1 MSDIAQSILKQKNQY
16 YKNLQ
21 DKEEKARAR
30 EERQTESVYVG
41 KKKHPSEQYQTS
53 KTVFNFIPL
62 PFMVNGTP
70 QTVRSIDGCFKVLVD
85 TGRER
90 DDGMGTVKNMYL
102 VSSLQDFTNYETSFN
117 TEVLTNEQRE
127 YVLSVQRKLW
137 NLKPYLPYFD
147 NAIKAN
153 DKKLPQSF
161 LDEKGGK
168 VRIDYAKSY
177 MVMPAILLSTE
188 IYSKTHGESLSKV
201 NKFVLLHFAKNRLV
215 EDWFNKISEWSEQA
229 DFNEASGE
237 LFGVHEKGKITKY
250 LSLTIDDDPVLK
262 KESPNSPTIPNRIT
276 DFSIQDYDPKLFASK
291 ESGTLEITPELLA
304 KAVNYYD
311 VPNFYRVATY
321 EEEIFKGVEAAL
333 NQAEVWIREATLAEE
348 TMRTQFQQQI
358 HAVAPQPVEA
368 KPVETKPIKKAEPT
382 SLIPEDDVP
391 F

>member
-21 DKEEKARAR
+21 DKEDKARAR

-41 KKKHPSEQYQTS
+41 KKKHPSEQHQTS

-62 PFMVNGTP
+62 PFMVNGQP

-85 TGRER
+85 TGKER
-90 DDGMGTVKNMYL
+90 DDGLGTVKNMYL

-117 TEVLTNEQRE
+117 TTVLTQEQRD
-127 YVLSVQRKLW
+127 YILSVQRKLW

-147 NAIKAN
+147 NAIRAN

-161 LDEKGGK
+161 LDDKGGK

-188 IYSKTHGESLSKV
+188 IYSKTHGESLTKV
-201 NKFVLLHFAKNRLV
+201 NKFVLLHFAKARLV
-215 EDWFNKISEWSEQA
+215 EDWFNKISEWSA
-229 DFNEASGE
+229 KPDFNEASSE
-237 LFGVHEKGKITKY
+237 LFGGHENGKISKY
-250 LSLTIDDDPVLK
+250 LSITIDDDPILK
-262 KESPNSPTIPNRIT
+262 KESPNLATIPNRIT
-276 DFSIQDYDPKLFASK
+276 DFSIHDYDPKQFASK

-311 VPNFYRVATY
+311 ISNFYRVAAY
-321 EEEIFKGVEAAL
+321 EEDVFKGVEAAL
-333 NQAEVWIREATLAEE
+333 NQAEVWIRDATVAEE
-348 TMRTQFQQQI
+348 AMRAQIQQQMG
-358 HAVAPQPVEA
+358 AQVLTEA
-368 KPVETKPIKKAEPT
+368 KPTKPVEQT
-382 SLIPEDDVP
+382 SLIPDDDVP